1 VTTTVLLL
9 PLALAMVVLGVTY
22 WIAERNSALAPS
34 GPVEQRV
41 VRRLR
46 ERLMRGEISAEDY
59 NRLVALMR

>member
-1 VTTTVLLL
+1 MTTTVLLL
-9 PLALAMVVLGVTY
+9 PLALAMVVLGITY
-22 WIAERNSALAPS
+22 RTAERNSALAPS